1 MSEDQIDYKPIL
13 NAIHFINEYWNES
26 DLAYYI
32 NIPPLSGVIPQ
43 NWYNITVTV
52 EKGHLRINKY
62 NYELAVLEQLK
73 AFLGFKA
80 IWVDKSYRY
89 RDPNKDLPNDFNQK
103 RETYYELL
111 GLPLLAKEFVVK
123 LKTSTANN
131 LEALNTNIPNNKLV
145 QIKKS
150 KVGNNIKVTPSDPQ
164 DEPDNIVKLQQEIN
178 NKYSSIH
185 LIDILKECDLRIN
198 FTKTLETIG
207 KSSKINSSDLQKR
220 LLLSIFGIGSNT
232 GLKRI
237 SIANDDVNYS
247 DLRYI
252 KKRHINSVNIRNAIR
267 ILVNNVLKIRD
278 PEVWGEATTT
288 VACDSTH
295 LFAWDQN
302 LMSEWHFRYRKKG
315 VMIYWHVDKK
325 SLCIYS
331 QLKDCSSSEVGSM
344 IKGVI
349 DHDTDMDMNRVF
361 VDTHGQSVIGFAVSY
376 LLDFALYPRLK
387 AINKQKLYYVDSG
400 DKNKY
405 KNIVV
410 DKSLFGYIKNTGKIC
425 KDTVVGFAKC

>member
-1 MSEDQIDYKPIL
+1 M
-13 NAIHFINEYWNES
+13 
-26 DLAYYI
+26 
-32 NIPPLSGVIPQ
+32 
-43 NWYNITVTV
+43 
-52 EKGHLRINKY
+52 RINKY

-73 AFLGFKA
+73 EFLGFKA

-89 RDPNKDLPNDFNQK
+89 RDPNKDLPKDFSQK

-131 LEALNTNIPNNKLV
+131 LDELNANIPNNKLV

-164 DEPDNIVKLQQEIN
+164 GEPDNIVKLQQEIN

-207 KSSKINSSDLQKR
+207 KGSNLNSSDLQKR
-220 LLLSIFGIGSNT
+220 LLLCIFGIGSNT

-278 PEVWGEATTT
+278 LEVWGEATTT

-295 LFAWDQN
+295 LFVWDQN
-302 LMSEWHFRYRKKG
+302 LMSEWHFRYRKKRSN
-315 VMIYWHVDKK
+315 D
-325 SLCIYS
+325 
-331 QLKDCSSSEVGSM
+331 
-344 IKGVI
+344 
-349 DHDTDMDMNRVF
+349 
-361 VDTHGQSVIGFAVSY
+361 
-376 LLDFALYPRLK
+376 LLA
-387 AINKQKLYYVDSG
+387 
-400 DKNKY
+400 
-405 KNIVV
+405 
-410 DKSLFGYIKNTGKIC
+410 C
-425 KDTVVGFAKC
+425 